1 VRVDAGTVR
10 LASRTGRGVLL
21 ATVLGSGMAMLDST
35 VVNVALPH
43 IGHDLTADL
52 AGLQWTITGY
62 TLTLAAL
69 ILLGG
74 SLGDRHGRRRIFLA
88 GVVWFAVASALCGV
102 APNVPVLVAARL
114 LQGVGGA
121 LLTPGSLALIQATFH
136 PDDRAKAIG
145 AWSGLGGVATAI
157 GPFLGGWL
165 VDAASW
171 RFVFYLNL
179 PLAAI
184 VVGAALRYVPESRD
198 PSATARFDVA
208 GAVLGALGLAGLTYA
223 LVEAPDQGAAVL
235 PAGVL
240 GVAALVAF
248 LVVERRTAEPMLPPS
263 LFRSATFS
271 AVNAA
276 TFLIYAA
283 VGGLMFF
290 VVVQLQVVAGYSAL
304 AAGVSMLP
312 FTVIMLVG
320 STPSG
325 ALAARIG
332 PRTQLVVGPLV
343 AGLGTLAM
351 LRVGAHASY
360 PTDVLPAVLLIGTGM
375 TVLVAPLTATVLAAV
390 PAEHAGVASGT
401 NNAVARAASLL
412 AVAALPL
419 AAGLSGNSYR
429 QPAAFHAGFRTAMLI
444 CTACYLAA
452 AVLSAAL
459 LRRPTREAPAPE
471 RHIACEVGGPPVEPS
486 AAAHGAR

>member
-1 VRVDAGTVR
+1 MRVDAGAVR
-10 LASRTGRGVLL
+10 LASGTGRGVLL
-21 ATVLGSGMAMLDST
+21 GTVLASGMAMLDST

-43 IGHDLTADL
+43 IGDDLSANL
-52 AGLQWTITGY
+52 SGLQWTITGY

-74 SLGDRHGRRRIFLA
+74 SLGDRHGRRRIFLI
-88 GVVWFAVASALCGV
+88 GVVWFALASALCGV
-102 APNVPVLVAARL
+102 APTMPVLIAARL

-121 LLTPGSLALIQATFH
+121 LLTPGSLALIQATYH
-136 PDDRAKAIG
+136 EDDRATAIG

-171 RFVFYLNL
+171 RYVFYLNL
-179 PLAAI
+179 PLAA
-184 VVGAALRYVPESRD
+184 VVVAVTLRFVPESRD
-198 PSATARFDVA
+198 PEAVGRFDVT
-208 GAVLGALGLAGLTYA
+208 GAALGALGLAGLTYA
-223 LVEAPDQGAAVL
+223 LVEAPDQGATVL
-235 PAGVL
+235 PAAVL
-240 GVAALVAF
+240 GVLALTAF
-248 LVVERRTAEPMLPPS
+248 LFVERRTAEPMMPPT

-271 AVNAA
+271 AVNGA

-290 VVVQLQVVAGYSAL
+290 VVVQLQVVSGYSAL

-320 STPSG
+320 STASG

-332 PRTQLVVGPLV
+332 PRTQLVAGPLV

-360 PTDVLPAVLLIGTGM
+360 LVDVLPAVLLIGFGM
-375 TVLVAPLTATVLAAV
+375 TVLVAPLTATVLGAA
-390 PAEHAGVASGT
+390 PTEHAGVASGI
-401 NNAVARAASLL
+401 NNAVARSGSLL

-419 AAGLSGNSYR
+419 AVGLSGASYR
-429 QPAAFHAGFRTAMLI
+429 HPAAFHAGFRTAMLI
-444 CTACYLAA
+444 CTGCYAAA

-459 LRRPTREAPAPE
+459 LRRPRPARPAPE
-471 RHIACEVGGPPVEPS
+471 RRIACEIGGPPVESPAGS
-486 AAAHGAR
+486 SG